1 MNYNEW
7 EIQDANVRKKNY
19 NKCLLGVNSKTG
31 RLQWCPDSKIR
42 KMLIIVPVTLIP
54 VVLVLIILTQLNVV
68 GTVMQNVGENDG
80 YLSIS
85 NKIDMQNIDQNI
97 EGKDFKCVAIRYSMS
112 ETFNNQEMDL
122 LKDVRTQFVPPDSL
136 LMPAHC
142 KGKLSNFKAK
152 ENRDDAL
159 KEFLGYIIRKRRE
172 INLENRT
179 TFADESAIN
188 DDDNDD
194 NDENSSDDDK
204 LLQNSDSNNLKESDE
219 NAAVESQSFWKEK
232 SSFEQIRT
240 AQANVMLQ
248 YMDET
253 VEPCDDFYQ
262 YACGNWEKIN
272 PIPKDK
278 AGLDTFEILRESL
291 DTILNELLAAPEP
304 GSQDA
309 QHATL
314 SPASLIDITSS
325 SSTTPASDLTTKTI
339 TYVEEILNNLDAKAT
354 ERMRKKILQKR
365 STFRAILQK
374 HMRRRQKRLIE
385 HLLSNSEIKAKNLYK
400 SCMNSELLERRGI
413 TPLLDLLKSL
423 GGWPALDKTWND
435 DGFDWLNLAARL
447 RVYNN
452 DIFLVEWVGPDIKK
466 SEENVI
472 QFDQTNLGLPTRDY
486 FLQSSNL
493 KYLEA
498 YREYMTTI
506 ITLLGSSPEDAAKTA
521 NEIVLFEVELA
532 KSTMS
537 SEERTNV
544 SVLYNKMTVGTLHD
558 AVPEID
564 WQRYLEIVQE
574 KPINRSEVVI
584 MFALSYMK
592 NLVGLLAKTES
603 KTVANYLLW
612 RFVRHRI
619 SNLDDRFKDAKQK
632 FYFVLFGRE
641 ESPPRWKN
649 CVNQVNTNMG
659 MALGAMFVR
668 KYFDENSKQDTID
681 MTFDI
686 QESFREILN
695 STEWIDAPTKILAE
709 MKVNEMSLRIGYPDF
724 ILNHNELNEKYKD
737 LSIDPDRYFENT
749 LAVLVHLTRTE
760 QSKLNEPVNKTA
772 WNTAPAVVNAYYSR
786 NQNQIMFPAGI
797 LQPPFY
803 HRHFPKS
810 LNYGGIGVVIGHEL
824 THGFDDKGRLFDRDG
839 NLQRW
844 WSDSSINGFHKRAKC
859 LITQY
864 GNYTVSEVGIP
875 VDGEN
880 TQGENIADNG
890 GIKQSFRAYTQWL
903 SNHQDAESLRNELM
917 PGINATHTQ
926 LFFLNFAQVWCG
938 AMRPEASRNK
948 LKTAVHS
955 PGRFRVI
962 GTLSNSVD
970 FAREYNC
977 KLGSPMNPEVKC
989 SVW

>member
-1 MNYNEW
+1 MNCSEW
-7 EIQDANVRKKNY
+7 EIQHGNLHKKRY
-19 NKCLLGVNSKTG
+19 NCALGVNQKTG
-31 RLQWCPDSKIR
+31 RLQWCPDSKIS

-54 VVLVLIILTQLNVV
+54 VVLVFVILSQLNMV
-68 GTVMQNVGENDG
+68 GTVMLNNGDNNDG
-80 YLSIS
+80 YPSMS
-85 NKIDMQNIDQNI
+85 NKIGIQNVDRSVD
-97 EGKDFKCVAIRYSMS
+97 GASYKCVAIRYSMS
-112 ETFNNQEMDL
+112 ETFDNKQMDL

-142 KGKLSNFKAK
+142 KGKLINGVDRPSIKRETQEESLN
-152 ENRDDAL
+152 
-159 KEFLGYIIRKRRE
+159 EFVAYIIRKRRE
-172 INLENRT
+172 ITGLENRT
-179 TFADESAIN
+179 IEESGGVV
-188 DDDNDD
+188 
-194 NDENSSDDDK
+194 ENSSNDREDDSS
-204 LLQNSDSNNLKESDE
+204 QNSESNLLKETDVTL
-219 NAAVESQSFWKEK
+219 NGDSQSFWKEK
-232 SSFEQIRT
+232 SSFEQIRA
-240 AQANVMLQ
+240 AQANIMLQ
-248 YMDET
+248 YMDQT

-291 DTILNELLAAPEP
+291 DTILNELLSAPERI
-304 GSQDA
+304 DETE
-309 QHATL
+309 HVTYL
-314 SPASLIDITSS
+314 PADETISTVTTID
-325 SSTTPASDLTTKTI
+325 PDLTTKTN
-339 TYVEEILNNLDAKAT
+339 TFVEEIPNTLEAKAT
-354 ERMRKKILQKR
+354 ERIRKKILRKR
-365 STFRAILQK
+365 STLRSILK
-374 HMRRRQKRLIE
+374 SYRRSRRKRLIDNR
-385 HLLSNSEIKAKNLYK
+385 LSNSEIKAKHLYK
-400 SCMNSELLERRGI
+400 SCMNYELLKKRGI
-413 TPLLDLLKSL
+413 SPLLELLKSL
-423 GGWPALDKTWND
+423 GGWPALDTTWNANE
-435 DGFDWLNLAARL
+435 FDWLDLTARL

-452 DIFLVEWVGPDIKK
+452 DIFLVQWVGPDIKK

-544 SVLYNKMTVGTLHD
+544 SVLYNKMTVETLHE

-564 WQRYLEIVQE
+564 WQRYLSIVQE

-584 MFALSYMK
+584 MFALGYMK

-681 MTFDI
+681 MTSDI
-686 QESFREILN
+686 QQSFREILN
-695 STEWIDAPTKILAE
+695 ATEWIDAPTKLLAE

-724 ILNHNELNEKYKD
+724 ILNHDELNDKYKD
-737 LSIDPDRYFENT
+737 LSIDPYKYFENT

-760 QSKLNEPVNKTA
+760 QIKLGEPVNKTA

-803 HRHFPKS
+803 HRYFPKS

-824 THGFDDKGRLFDRDG
+824 THGFDDKGRLFDREG

-844 WSDSSINGFHKRAKC
+844 WSDTSINGFHKRAKC

-903 SNHQDAESLRNELM
+903 ANHQDAESLRNEVL
-917 PGINATHTQ
+917 PGINATNTQ

-977 KLGSPMNPEVKC
+977 KLGSPMNPENKC

>member
-1 MNYNEW
+1 MNCSEW
-7 EIQDANVRKKNY
+7 EIQHGHSHKKRY
-19 NKCLLGVNSKTG
+19 NCTLGVNEKTG
-31 RLQWCPDSKIR
+31 RVQWCPDSKIS

-54 VVLVLIILTQLNVV
+54 VVLVFVILSQLNVV
-68 GTVMQNVGENDG
+68 GTVMQNNGDNNDG

-85 NKIDMQNIDQNI
+85 NKIGVQNVDRSVDGANY
-97 EGKDFKCVAIRYSMS
+97 KCVAIRYSMT
-112 ETFNNQEMDL
+112 ETFDNKEMDL

-142 KGKLSNFKAK
+142 KGKIIDGRSLIKREKQEEGLN
-152 ENRDDAL
+152 
-159 KEFLGYIIRKRRE
+159 EFLGYIIRKRRE
-172 INLENRT
+172 LAGLENRT
-179 TFADESAIN
+179 ESAI
-188 DDDNDD
+188 D
-194 NDENSSDDDK
+194 NSSDESEDDSS
-204 LLQNSDSNNLKESDE
+204 QNSESNLLKETDRASNGD
-219 NAAVESQSFWKEK
+219 SQSFWKEK
-232 SSFEQIRT
+232 SSFEQIRA
-240 AQANVMLQ
+240 AQANIMLQ
-248 YMDET
+248 YMDQT
-253 VEPCDDFYQ
+253 VEPCNDFYQ

-291 DTILNELLAAPEP
+291 DTILNELLSAPV
-304 GSQDA
+304 
-309 QHATL
+309 HAVETEHVTYL
-314 SPASLIDITSS
+314 PDHEIMSAV
-325 SSTTPASDLTTKTI
+325 TTVDTDLTTKTA
-339 TYVEEILNNLDAKAT
+339 TFVEEIPNTLDAKAT
-354 ERMRKKILQKR
+354 ERIRKKILRKR
-365 STFRAILQK
+365 STLRLILRSFQ
-374 HMRRRQKRLIE
+374 RSRRQKRLVDN
-385 HLLSNSEIKAKNLYK
+385 HLSASEIKAKHLYK
-400 SCMNSELLERRGI
+400 SCMNYEQLKKRGISPLLE
-413 TPLLDLLKSL
+413 LLKSL
-423 GGWPALDKTWND
+423 GGWPALDITWSAD
-435 DGFDWLNLAARL
+435 EFDWLDLTARL

-452 DIFLVEWVGPDIKK
+452 DIFLVQWVGPDIKK

-544 SVLYNKMTVGTLHD
+544 SVLYNKMTVETLHE

-564 WQRYLEIVQE
+564 WQRYLSIVQE

-584 MFALSYMK
+584 MFALGYMK

-668 KYFDENSKQDTID
+668 RYFDENSKQDTID
-681 MTFDI
+681 MTSDI
-686 QESFREILN
+686 QQSFREILN
-695 STEWIDAPTKILAE
+695 ATEWIDAPTKLLAE

-724 ILNHNELNEKYKD
+724 ILNHDELNEKYKD
-737 LSIDPDRYFENT
+737 LSIDPDKYFENT

-760 QSKLNEPVNKTA
+760 QMKLGEPVNKTA

-803 HRHFPKS
+803 HRYFPKS

-824 THGFDDKGRLFDRDG
+824 THGFDDKGRLFDREG

-844 WSDSSINGFHKRAKC
+844 WSDTSINGFHKRAKC

-890 GIKQSFRAYTQWL
+890 GIKQSFRAYSQWL
-903 SNHQDAESLRNELM
+903 ANHQDGESMRNEVL
-917 PGINATHTQ
+917 PGINATNTQ

-970 FAREYNC
+970 FAREYGC
-977 KLGSPMNPEVKC
+977 KLGSPMNPAIKC